1 MKHLGDIRHILYINL
16 EDRPDRREQVE
27 HELSG
32 FAWGGAPVRFPALRD
47 PVHGASALGCTR
59 SHLACLERAVHEGWD
74 HVLIVEDDIQFLR
87 TAVFVSRLERLLAAA
102 SATGGWDVVLLAGN
116 NMWPFEEVRAA
127 GKVGDEFVSVRV
139 RHCLT
144 TTGYLV
150 AGAYLPT
157 LVENVRAGLAR
168 LEREPERTQDY
179 AIDTFWIRL
188 QERDRWFLVA
198 PCTVVQR
205 AGHSDVQGRR
215 VDFRQ
220 YMVNHRKGYA
230 AGAGVDERRSNA

>member
-1 MKHLGDIRHILYINL
+1 LD
-16 EDRPDRREQVE
+16 DRVDRREQVE
-27 HELSG
+27 RELEG
-32 FAWGGAPVRFPALRD
+32 LAWGGTPERFAALRD

-59 SHLACLERAVHEGWD
+59 SHLACLERAVREGWD

-87 TAVFVSRLERLLAAA
+87 PAVFVSRLERLLAATVPA
-102 SATGGWDVVLLAGN
+102 AGERGWDVILFAGN
-116 NMWPFEEVRAA
+116 NMWPFEELRAP
-127 GKVGDEFVSVRV
+127 GTVGDEFVAVRV

-168 LEREPERTQDY
+168 LEREPERAQDY

-205 AGHSDVQGRR
+205 AGHSDVQGRK

-220 YMVNHRKGYA
+220 YMVNHRKAYA
-230 AGAGVDERRSNA
+230 TAGATADK